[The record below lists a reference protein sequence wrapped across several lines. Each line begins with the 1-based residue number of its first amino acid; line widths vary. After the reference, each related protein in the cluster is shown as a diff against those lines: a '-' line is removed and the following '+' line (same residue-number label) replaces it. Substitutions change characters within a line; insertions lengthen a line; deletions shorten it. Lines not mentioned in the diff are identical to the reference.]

1 MTHQMRQIYQSDF
14 NKKFLISGMRAK
26 DFFTTFFSV
35 YKTDTKYRKKQEKII
50 ANKKRSPCC
59 EILFSSEKKH
69 LNTSPLVGRN
79 SKKSA
84 RVLFFIVSVL
94 IWHPRSAQAQAALV
108 NIAQNESGTPDWINA
123 FRKDYAPNPTK
134 TIQPAPV
141 SSPLPAPVRRGRMPT
156 PTFISDTTE
165 NSLFPASFHDWTT
178 QETMTGNWAGWR
190 PWFADKGVT
199 ITGHYFQDS
208 AGNPMGGKSKNVRY
222 AHEFGLNFDFNL
234 EKLTGYKIG
243 LFHFTVTSRD
253 GKGLGATLPALDSPQ
268 EIYGS
273 PTVRLSLLAWEM
285 PWNRY
290 VVTNVGEVNA
300 ETDFETWSMY
310 WNMNNYCQFQ
320 SNAICGMPQS
330 IAFNSG
336 YSYYPTAHPGAWVK
350 FYPAGNNHYSIQFG
364 AYSVDP
370 TIANTHNGWKMN
382 LHGATGTFLPFQ
394 LVWHQGGKDDYSGPL
409 QTNVK
414 IGGYWDTSQVKNV
427 YAQLG
432 SFGIASQYLASAPVS
447 NVRGRFGGWFQFD
460 RLLQRDQND
469 SKRGT
474 SFFASFTWGDPRTA
488 LAPYFVDAGITRKGT
503 FWDRPEDT
511 VSFGMKMIWINPKLT
526 NWVHELQGTGV
537 TGVYKPSGEPA
548 IELNY
553 GWRPTPWLLI
563 RPGAQYIWST
573 GGNNRY
579 KNPLVLDFETGITL

>member
-1 MTHQMRQIYQSDF
+1 MAYQMRQIYPE
-14 NKKFLISGMRAK
+14 NEWKFR
-26 DFFTTFFSV
+26 FP
-35 YKTDTKYRKKQEKII
+35 KTDVDSSPFRKFIQGTCLPSEQQRTSHNPVCRRTEKWGNTDNSIP
-50 ANKKRSPCC
+50 AKT
-59 EILFSSEKKH
+59 ILNRIFVTGRYAGMTGLICSGISMFIGSTHNAHAQVTPVNISETG
-69 LNTSPLVGRN
+69 TS
-79 SKKSA
+79 A
-84 RVLFFIVSVL
+84 TVSVDA
-94 IWHPRSAQAQAALV
+94 R
-108 NIAQNESGTPDWINA
+108 
-123 FRKDYAPNPTK
+123 RKNYAPNPTK

-141 SSPLPAPVRRGRMPT
+141 RTVEPHGATPIVTLP
-156 PTFISDTTE
+156 SDTTE
-165 NSLFPASFHDWTT
+165 HSFFPASFHDWLT
-178 QETMTGNWAGWR
+178 QDTMTGNWNGWR
-190 PWFADKGVT
+190 THLNDKGIT

-222 AHEFGLNFDFNL
+222 AHEVGINVDFNL
-234 EKLTGYKIG
+234 KKLTGYQLG
-243 LFHFTVTSRD
+243 LFHFTVTSRA
-253 GKGLGATLPALDSPQ
+253 GKGLGEKLPALDSPQ

-273 PTVRLSLLAWEM
+273 PTLRLTLLAWEM

-290 VVTNVGEVNA
+290 VATNVGEINA
-300 ETDFETWSMY
+300 ETDFETWSIY
-310 WNMNNYCQFQ
+310 WGMNNYCQFQ

-364 AYSVDP
+364 VYSVDP

-394 LVWHQGGKDDYSGPL
+394 LVWHRGGKDDYSGPL

-414 IGGYWDTSQVKNV
+414 VGGYWDTSEVKDV
-427 YAQLG
+427 YSHLG
-432 SFGIASQYLASAPVS
+432 TFGIASQYLAAAPVA

-460 RLLQRDQND
+460 RMLERDRKD
-469 SKRGT
+469 AKRGT
-474 SFFASFTWGDPRTA
+474 SFFASFTWGDPRTSV
-488 LAPYFVDAGITRKGT
+488 APYFVDAGITRKGT
-503 FWDRPEDT
+503 FWNRPNDT
-511 VSFGMKMIWINPKLT
+511 VSFGMKMLWVNPKLT
-526 NWVHELQGTGV
+526 NWVRELQGTGA
-537 TGVYKPSGEPA
+537 TDVYKPSGEPA

>member
-1 MTHQMRQIYQSDF
+1 MFIGCPHNAHAQVTPV
-14 NKKFLISGMRAK
+14 NISETG
-26 DFFTTFFSV
+26 
-35 YKTDTKYRKKQEKII
+35 
-50 ANKKRSPCC
+50 
-59 EILFSSEKKH
+59 
-69 LNTSPLVGRN
+69 TS
-79 SKKSA
+79 A
-84 RVLFFIVSVL
+84 TVSVDA
-94 IWHPRSAQAQAALV
+94 R
-108 NIAQNESGTPDWINA
+108 
-123 FRKDYAPNPTK
+123 RKNYAPTPTK

-141 SSPLPAPVRRGRMPT
+141 RTVVPHDTTPIVTLP
-156 PTFISDTTE
+156 SDTTE
-165 NSLFPASFHDWTT
+165 HSFFPASFHDWLT
-178 QETMTGNWAGWR
+178 QDTMTGNWAGWR
-190 PWFADKGVT
+190 THLNDKGIT

-208 AGNPMGGKSKNVRY
+208 AGNPTGGKSKDVRY
-222 AHEFGLNFDFNL
+222 AHEVGINVDFNL
-234 EKLTGYKIG
+234 KKLTGYQLG
-243 LFHFTVTSRD
+243 LFHFTVTSRA

-273 PTVRLSLLAWEM
+273 PTVRLTLLAWEM

-290 VVTNVGEVNA
+290 VATNVGEINA
-300 ETDFETWSMY
+300 ETDFETWSIY
-310 WNMNNYCQFQ
+310 WGMNNYCQFQ

-364 AYSVDP
+364 VYSVDP

-394 LVWHQGGKDDYSGPL
+394 LVWHRGGKDDYSGPL

-414 IGGYWDTSQVKNV
+414 VGGYWDTSEVKDV
-427 YAQLG
+427 YSHLG
-432 SFGIASQYLASAPVS
+432 TFGIASQYLAAAPVA

-460 RLLQRDQND
+460 RMLERDRKD
-469 SKRGT
+469 AKRGT
-474 SFFASFTWGDPRTA
+474 SFFASFTWGDPRTSV
-488 LAPYFVDAGITRKGT
+488 APYFVDAGITRKGT
-503 FWDRPEDT
+503 FWNRPNDT
-511 VSFGMKMIWINPKLT
+511 VSFGMKMLWVNPKLT
-526 NWVHELQGTGV
+526 NWVRELQGTGV
-537 TGVYKPSGEPA
+537 TDVYKPSGEPA